1 MLQHNLLQGILSKP
15 GARAIPVTPG
25 EAISNFRDDTQIIRT
40 MLAIIVNAVA
50 LAVFVISAFVI
61 LLHVSVQLTL
71 LVFVPLTCVIAIA
84 QSMKKHLGRFRKASR
99 EATRRLTSAIG
110 EILGSVQAVKIAG
123 AETHVVKYFDSI
135 NTDRRDVML
144 KDRVL
149 TSALN
154 SLFGNTVGIGTG
166 FILVLVALSVRTKHL
181 GPGDLALFITY
192 LGTIATFVQEF
203 GVLLAQSS
211 QTAVSFE
218 QMRNLLQGT
227 PTEHLV
233 VHNPLRLKGAIP
245 EVMLPIKSNAD
256 ELVVLEAKD
265 LSYRYPGSGR
275 GITAMS
281 ICLKR
286 GSLTVITGRVASG
299 KTTLLRL
306 LLGLLPADEG
316 TISWN
321 GTSVK
326 DPGSFFTPPRC
337 TYVPQV
343 PHLFS
348 TTLEEN
354 ILLGISK
361 EGADIHK
368 AISTSVMEHD
378 ILELE
383 NGLETGIGTKGV
395 KLSGGQIQRTA
406 IARMLV
412 HNAEL
417 MVIDDFSSSIDAETE
432 QVLSDRLFLN
442 FDCTYLVVSHR
453 KTMWRRADHIIVLKD
468 GKIEAEGT
476 LDELL
481 TSCKEMQQLNLSARN
496 G

>member
-1 MLQHNLLQGILSKP
+1 
-15 GARAIPVTPG
+15 V
-25 EAISNFRDDTQIIRT
+25 
-40 MLAIIVNAVA
+40 
-50 LAVFVISAFVI
+50 
-61 LLHVSVQLTL
+61 
-71 LVFVPLTCVIAIA
+71 
-84 QSMKKHLGRFRKASR
+84 
-99 EATRRLTSAIG
+99 
-110 EILGSVQAVKIAG
+110 
-123 AETHVVKYFDSI
+123 
-135 NTDRRDVML
+135 
-144 KDRVL
+144 
-149 TSALN
+149 
-154 SLFGNTVGIGTG
+154 FGNTVGIGTG
-166 FILVLVALSVRTKHL
+166 FILILAALSVRTKYL
-181 GPGDLALFITY
+181 GPGDLALFIAY

-203 GVLLAQSS
+203 GILLAQSS

-218 QMRNLLQGT
+218 QMRNLLQGA
-227 PTEHLV
+227 PTENLV

-256 ELVVLEAKD
+256 ELIVLEAKD

-306 LLGLLPADEG
+306 LLGLLPADEA

-321 GTSVK
+321 GTIVK

-348 TTLEEN
+348 ATLEEN

-361 EGADIHK
+361 ERADIHK
-368 AISTSVMEHD
+368 AVSTSVMEHD

-383 NGLETGIGTKGV
+383 NGLETAIGTKGV

-417 MVIDDFSSSIDAETE
+417 MVIDDFSSSIDIETE

-453 KTMWRRADHIIVLKD
+453 KTMWQRADHIIVLKD

-476 LDELL
+476 LDVLL
-481 TSCKEMQQLNLSARN
+481 TSCKEMQQLWN
-496 G
+496 GEGE